1 MFIVNVNDTVNIHI
15 NMMLI
20 FYWLALSLSKHK
32 SQCNVDEKESLNRC
46 GLIGA
51 LIHTCTVHECAT
63 LQRVQ
68 LYRLPSAVEIVVRA
82 VTFDGKVL
90 DALEVRRVGAGPA
103 SNATK
108 LVATACMGGSEL
120 FGICDKAHQFV
131 T

>member
-1 MFIVNVNDTVNIHI
+1 MFIVNVNDTVDIHI
-15 NMMLI
+15 NMM
-20 FYWLALSLSKHK
+20 FFFNWLALSLSKHK
-32 SQCNVDEKESLNRC
+32 SQCNVSFTDEKESLNRC

-90 DALEVRRVGAGPA
+90 DALEVRRVGAGTA

-108 LVATACMGGSEL
+108 LVACTVQHA
-120 FGICDKAHQFV
+120 
-131 T
+131 